1 MHSEYLLF
9 NLIVI
14 SGPFFLSFDRKV
26 AFYKKWPAVFLAILP
41 AFIIFLTWD
50 TLVTGR
56 HWWFNPAFTLDVRF
70 FGLPPGEILFFI
82 TVPYSSLF
90 VWEVLAAYFRNKQI
104 PNLYFFRLF
113 LFILLI
119 PGIIFFLAR
128 REYTGLVL
136 VVISLVALGD
146 WLLKTDIFLQLR
158 TGQYLMLLT
167 MLMLIFNGY
176 LTARPV
182 VLYNPAYQLNIR
194 IFTIPLEDFF
204 YGYSHIFLTT
214 IVYEKLKGWQN
225 ASKSN
230 RHR

>member
-41 AFIIFLTWD
+41 SFFIFLIWD
-50 TLVTGR
+50 ALVTGR
-56 HWWFNPAFTLDVRF
+56 HWWFNPAFTLGYRI

-90 VWEVLAAYFRNKQI
+90 VWEVLTAYFRNKQLSRPRFLQLI
-104 PNLYFFRLF
+104 VMILF
-113 LFILLI
+113 I
-119 PGIIFFLAR
+119 PGIILFLTGK
-128 REYTGLVL
+128 EYTGLVL
-136 VVISLVALGD
+136 IAISLVAIVDKL
-146 WLLKTDIFLQLR
+146 THSQIFVQLR
-158 TGQYLMLLT
+158 TYQYLILLT
-167 MLMLIFNGY
+167 LLMLIFNGY

-182 VLYNPAYQLNIR
+182 VLYDPAYQLNFR
-194 IFTIPLEDFF
+194 IFTIPVEDFL

-214 IVYEKLKGWQN
+214 IIYEKVKRW
-225 ASKSN
+225 
-230 RHR
+230 